1 MWLQY
6 LVLEKKAK
14 LVTFFKTRDHFLYI
28 FFKVA
33 SAKSWKQ
40 SASFL
45 VDSLCTV

>member
-6 LVLEKKAK
+6 LVLEKK
-14 LVTFFKTRDHFLYI
+14 LNWLHFLKREITFYI
-28 FFKVA
+28 IFLKVA